1 MLLELDTDQYY
12 ARPEGGGH
20 AIVKTYFEQMKK
32 YDGLD
37 VLWETQAVK
46 LITNDAG
53 EVIGVKVRKSDGR
66 LHSILGSPVMLA
78 CGGFEGN
85 QEMLAKY
92 IGPRTQSLPLIAPG
106 LVHNRGAGLE
116 MALEVGAATSGAFDG
131 IHSEMVDA
139 RTDQPDSVIWGHC
152 YGIVVNKHCKRYYDE
167 GKRQL
172 FATFE
177 MIALE
182 TWRDQDNEAYL
193 IFDKPVADKFIPGWV
208 YQTTDKDPEIGST
221 IPELAEKLGLDPK
234 KLEETVNEFNA
245 ACNDKPWDTMKLDG
259 KATTGLSPNKSNWA
273 NPIAKGPFYGF
284 PLKTT
289 LTFTYGGLKT
299 DLESRVVAPNNAPI
313 PGLYAA
319 GELTGAFYHE
329 VSCLP
334 LRASYLEFQHADTQE
349 TVSSYDN
356 RPSVIDIWS
365 NRWYSH
371 CKGAEIGQ
379 SERKCSHSTAIAGLQ
394 RSLSV
399 CDSRRSISIGP
410 VKATPTSSCNEFK
423 LLPRRL

>member
-1 MLLELDTDQYY
+1 
-12 ARPEGGGH
+12 
-20 AIVKTYFEQMKK
+20 
-32 YDGLD
+32 
-37 VLWETQAVK
+37 
-46 LITNDAG
+46 
-53 EVIGVKVRKSDGR
+53 
-66 LHSILGSPVMLA
+66 
-78 CGGFEGN
+78 
-85 QEMLAKY
+85 
-92 IGPRTQSLPLIAPG
+92 
-106 LVHNRGAGLE
+106 

-139 RTDQPDSVIWGHC
+139 RTTQPDSVIWGHC
-152 YGIVVNKHCKRYYDE
+152 YGIVVNKHCKRFYDE
-167 GKRQL
+167 GKRHL

-208 YQTTDKDPEIGST
+208 YQTTDKDPEIANT

-234 KLEETVNEFNA
+234 RLEDTVNEFNA

-299 DLESRVVAPNNAPI
+299 DLESRVVAPNNVPI

-329 VSCLP
+329 VSCLHS
-334 LRASYLEFQHADTQE
+334 RAWYFEIQDADT
-349 TVSSYDN
+349 
-356 RPSVIDIWS
+356 
-365 NRWYSH
+365 
-371 CKGAEIGQ
+371 
-379 SERKCSHSTAIAGLQ
+379 
-394 RSLSV
+394 
-399 CDSRRSISIGP
+399 
-410 VKATPTSSCNEFK
+410 
-423 LLPRRL
+423 